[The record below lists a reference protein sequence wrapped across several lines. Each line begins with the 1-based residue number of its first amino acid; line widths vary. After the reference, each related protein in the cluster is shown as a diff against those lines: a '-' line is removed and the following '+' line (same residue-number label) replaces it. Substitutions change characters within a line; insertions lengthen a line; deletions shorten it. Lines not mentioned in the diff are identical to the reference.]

1 MGLLGKVIVRIVFSV
16 SVVALFILKV
26 LRVTTIAD
34 MFNSALLVFAIISTN
49 ILLERYLSS
58 EAEEQ

>member
-1 MGLLGKVIVRIVFSV
+1 MGLLGKIITRIIFSV
-16 SVVALFILKV
+16 SVVVLFVFGV
-26 LRVTTIAD
+26 LRVTTPAD

-49 ILLERYLSS
+49 ILLERYLSR

>member
-16 SVVALFILKV
+16 TVVVLFVFEVLK
-26 LRVTTIAD
+26 TATIAD

-49 ILLERYLSS
+49 ILMERYLSRES
-58 EAEEQ
+58 EEE